1 MVIKIDKQQYRNSQ
15 IGVVGADMS
24 VANSM
29 NQIANAM
36 SGMSNRLFKDA
47 AENADRE
54 AREYVSSLSNDQIVG
69 TDPNTGRPV
78 NLLKGLTEGLSAK
91 GYGSIGKNAFD
102 EEITRRF
109 ANIVKNQYTEKSK
122 ILALQHPNN
131 PNKFQDEFAH
141 YLDNLALPYEGKF
154 KNIILD
160 GGTEWGASVKTK
172 LIGDT
177 MENEKRISNLILARD
192 LSETRANIEAL
203 GQETKGNNWQSV
215 LAGIMDDNN
224 PVNQDN
230 KQRVN
235 TSFAHSGGMKMPYSE
250 FKKQMEVSYASGSL
264 QGIFSD
270 LIADNDKGQIIGYK
284 LSNAILGRTELT
296 NDVLGGLSKDQQ
308 EKIKGL
314 VNIVRKNNAGAE
326 VYSKLNGL
334 AVADRHVDNYLESKQ
349 TDEKKDLLSDLV
361 QSRKQSQE
369 DIFQS
374 FVYGADGGAISN
386 IQKLIDSG
394 DTDGA
399 MAAYKE
405 ARKQLNVSGTTVLQG
420 VDSQGNVVKDKQ
432 SVLTPDGLASVMTK
446 FDSKIANIIAT
457 DSSSLFTE
465 SGMVNMGKMKSL
477 MAYIANPKNTSMLN
491 GFTSEQKS
499 YAQKFGKYMPTEN
512 VPDALLTGKG
522 SKAMTAEFR
531 SRILSKMGS
540 NLEAQNKAVAHQA
553 STQKFRAVV
562 DILDPN
568 KETSG
573 IIGTTTSDQR
583 KIAGQ
588 ILSNEFAVLFKA
600 SAHNKNP
607 PSIDNIWYTGYF
619 LNPASAFR
627 KRVNQM
633 AERGIV
639 PEQLTKAVQNLSLG
653 LLGEKEALAI
663 WDYVQEDGGKFVT
676 WKKLKDG
683 SYDTELM
690 QKRLLANNGL
700 EQEMKF
706 IYEAIEASKV
716 TGSSS
721 VPKLV
726 SDMAF
731 FNTTK
736 GSQEL
741 NSLYND
747 KFENEIKAAKE
758 AGKTLTG
765 RQIAILQ
772 LQKATGSS
780 YLFDFLEPSLDYYF
794 ARTNMT
800 GERLDVKAW
809 AKSIISN
816 NFYSGEDIVLDAMHL
831 NFTGEDK
838 TPYSLLNIFP
848 DDDVRESFKEYVD
861 LKLLRLSNNKVS
873 LYGGDRGDVEGE
885 VDPWRWEPFS
895 SIGEFFTAWQHSD
908 VQKKAWLVPNHDS
921 NTTQLVGLH
930 RDDNAKNANNPNA
943 GDIQFMVHVAR
954 NGELEPLVLQ
964 NAEKDNQPEV
974 IYVSASEFRKWQ
986 SKQ

>member
-36 SGMSNRLFKDA
+36 SGISNRLFKDA

-78 NLLKGLTEGLSAK
+78 NLLKGLTEGLSSK

-109 ANIVKNQYTEKSK
+109 ANIVRNQYTEKSK
-122 ILALQHPNN
+122 RLALQHPNN

-192 LSETRANIEAL
+192 LSEADANLESL
-203 GQETKGNNWQSV
+203 GKETKGNNWQSM
-215 LAGIMDDNN
+215 LAGIKDDKN
-224 PVNQDN
+224 PVNQDL
-230 KQRVN
+230 KQRIG

-250 FKKQMEVSYASGSL
+250 YRKKMEVSYASGSL
-264 QGIFSD
+264 QGIFAD

-296 NDVLGGLSKDQQ
+296 NDILGGLSKDQQ

-349 TDEKKDLLSDLV
+349 TDEKNDLLSDLV

-399 MAAYKE
+399 MAAYQE

-499 YAQKFGKYMPTEN
+499 YAQKFGKYMPIEN

-531 SRILSKMGS
+531 SRLLSKMGS
-540 NLEAQNKAVAHQA
+540 NLEAQNKAVSHQA
-553 STQKFRAVV
+553 SIKKYTNLART
-562 DILDPN
+562 LDPSN
-568 KETSG
+568 KTG
-573 IIGTTTSDQR
+573 AIIGPSSPDQR
-583 KIAGQ
+583 KIAGE
-588 ILSNEFAVLFKA
+588 ILSNEFAPLFQA

-607 PSIDNIWYTGYF
+607 PTIENIWFTAHF
-619 LNPASAFR
+619 LSPDSAFR
-627 KRVNQM
+627 KRVDQM
-633 AERGIV
+633 ANKGIV
-639 PEQLTKAVQNLSLG
+639 PQPLVNAIKSLSKA
-653 LLGEKEALAI
+653 KEGDSSTLAL
-663 WDYVQEDGGKFVT
+663 WDYVKKDGGEMVT
-676 WKKLKDG
+676 WHKKADNT
-683 SYDTELM
+683 YDTRVVRR
-690 QKRLLANNGL
+690 RLLASNGL

-706 IYEAIEASKV
+706 FDEVIEASKV
-716 TGSSS
+716 VNSLS
-721 VPKLV
+721 VGKLIA
-726 SDMAF
+726 DMAE
-731 FNTTK
+731 FNNPIQSERLNNYYDQLFYK
-736 GSQEL
+736 EL
-741 NSLYND
+741 KLD
-747 KFENEIKAAKE
+747 KYKNW
-758 AGKTLTG
+758 TG
-765 RQIAILQ
+765 RDIAIDQ
-772 LQKATGSS
+772 LKRATGSS
-780 YLFDFLEPSLDYYF
+780 YIFDFIEPALDF
-794 ARTNMT
+794 HVAAKRAN
-800 GERLDVKAW
+800 GEDLNIKAW
-809 AKSIISN
+809 AKSMMSN

-848 DDDVRESFKEYVD
+848 DDDTRESFKEYVD
-861 LKLLRLSNNKVS
+861 LKLLRLSKNKVS

-908 VQKKAWLVPNHDS
+908 VQKKAWLVPVHGA
-921 NTTQLVGLH
+921 NTTPLIGLH
-930 RDDNAKNANNPNA
+930 RNDNDRNADNAGI
-943 GDIQFMVHVAR
+943 GDIQFMVHWGR
-954 NGELEPLVLQ
+954 DGELEPLVLE
-964 NAEKDNQPEV
+964 NAENDNQPEV
-974 IYVSASEFRKWQ
+974 IYVSANEFREWLN
-986 SKQ
+986 KQ